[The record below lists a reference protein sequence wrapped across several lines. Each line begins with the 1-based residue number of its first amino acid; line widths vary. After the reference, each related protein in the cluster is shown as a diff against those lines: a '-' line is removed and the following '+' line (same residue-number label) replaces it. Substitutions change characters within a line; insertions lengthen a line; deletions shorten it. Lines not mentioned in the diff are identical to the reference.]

1 MAGTDT
7 PTNRQ
12 AEECVSAYINIV
24 LIRKRKRRL
33 IYENEIIASKNRKNG
48 TKERKIDLYI
58 RKIDG

>member
-33 IYENEIIASKNRKNG
+33 IYENEISASKNRKMG
-48 TKERKIDLYI
+48 RKKER
-58 RKIDG
+58 